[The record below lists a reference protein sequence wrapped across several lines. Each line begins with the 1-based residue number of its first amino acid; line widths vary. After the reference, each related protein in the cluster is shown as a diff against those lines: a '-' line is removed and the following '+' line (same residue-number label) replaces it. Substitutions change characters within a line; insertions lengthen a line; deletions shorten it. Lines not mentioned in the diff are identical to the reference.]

1 MGKKHVKIWNQK
13 QKRLHNNSIH
23 FSERGF
29 IMNSLKNPLKQM
41 NSELSTYNRK

>member
-1 MGKKHVKIWNQK
+1 MLPSITHEDDHFAKYCIKIGWKKKHVKIWNQK

-29 IMNSLKNPLKQM
+29 
-41 NSELSTYNRK
+41 